1 MALVPLPRCCSSSS
15 SLLHPPPLTF
25 QIVAGSQCYSS
36 LAFSFSSDS
45 AANQSST
52 HALRNKLLMISAFVV
67 AVADPNA
74 LFILRS
80 CSKSKETRKKERKK
94 ESPFNLLLD
103 PNALLIFKKLVQKK
117 ERKKERKKE
126 VLFVVVV
133 VVVFA
138 GSQCSFD
145 FKGGAKERKN
155 LKAKS
160 FCCCCSCCCCC
171 WIPVLT

>member
-94 ESPFNLLLD
+94 ERNKEVLLLLLLLN
-103 PNALLIFKKLVQKK
+103 PTVLLILRRCK
-117 ERKKERKKE
+117 RKKEGKKE
-126 VLFVVVV
+126 VL
-133 VVVFA
+133 
-138 GSQCSFD
+138 STY
-145 FKGGAKERKN
+145 
-155 LKAKS
+155 
-160 FCCCCSCCCCC
+160 C
-171 WIPVLT
+171 WIPMLF